1 MAAREAER
9 VIEDQQPYLADLTT
23 WRAWEDWRDVVVDRY
38 RRQGIHCPLGIL
50 ITELGRSTPAAQ
62 ALTTQLL
69 EQWQSA
75 LRSGVEHMQRA
86 GHISGH
92 LEPGR
97 TAATIVATVQ
107 GGVTIL
113 MSTGDV
119 THLEAALDTLL
130 TLLKTSTRTPSDRM
144 SDIAD

>member
-1 MAAREAER
+1 MPTPGYE
-9 VIEDQQPYLADLTT
+9 QQLAGCGAGFDGAVGL
-23 WRAWEDWRDVVVDRY
+23 
-38 RRQGIHCPLGIL
+38 LGIL
-50 ITELGRSTPAAQ
+50 ETVASRG
-62 ALTTQLL
+62 
-69 EQWQSA
+69 
-75 LRSGVEHMQRA
+75 SGPQRA

-113 MSTGDV
+113 MSPGDV